1 MKMNITKVWVD
12 ETYVHILTSEGVER
26 KEAIDNYERLRTA
39 TSEQLQNFETDN
51 IGIHWPDLDEDLSY
65 EGFFKAD
72 SIEDKSELY
81 VLFKRFPQ
89 INVAGIA
96 RSLGIKQSLMAA
108 YICGTKKP
116 SKARRDEIVN
126 ELHALGKALLE
137 IA

>member
-1 MKMNITKVWVD
+1 MKIDVTKVWVD
-12 ETYVHILTSEGVER
+12 ENYVHILTSEGMER

-39 TSEQLQNFETDN
+39 TTEQLQNFEMDN
-51 IGIHWPDLDEDLSY
+51 LGIHWPELDEDLSY

-72 SIEDKSELY
+72 SMEGKSELY
-81 VLFKRFPQ
+81 ILFKRFPQ

-116 SKARRDEIVN
+116 SKARRDAIIN
-126 ELHALGKALLE
+126 ELHSLGRALLE

>member
-1 MKMNITKVWVD
+1 MKIDVTKVWVD
-12 ETYVHILTSEGVER
+12 ENYVHILTSEGMER

-39 TSEQLQNFETDN
+39 TTEQLQNFEMDN
-51 IGIHWPDLDEDLSY
+51 LGIHWPELDEDLSY

-72 SIEDKSELY
+72 SMEGKSELY
-81 VLFKRFPQ
+81 ILFKRFPQ

-116 SKARRDEIVN
+116 SKARRDAIIN
-126 ELHALGKALLE
+126 ELLSLGRALLE

>member
-1 MKMNITKVWVD
+1 MKIDVTKVWVD
-12 ETYVHILTSEGVER
+12 ENYVHILTSEGMER
-26 KEAIDNYERLRTA
+26 KEAIDNYERLHTA
-39 TSEQLQNFETDN
+39 TTEQLQNFEMDN
-51 IGIHWPDLDEDLSY
+51 LGIHWPELDEDLSY

-72 SIEDKSELY
+72 SMEGKSELY
-81 VLFKRFPQ
+81 ILFKRFPQ

-116 SKARRDEIVN
+116 SKARRDAIIN
-126 ELHALGKALLE
+126 ELHSLGRALLE

>member
-1 MKMNITKVWVD
+1 MKVDVTKVWVD
-12 ETYVHILTSEGVER
+12 DTYVHILTSEGVER
-26 KEAIDNYERLRTA
+26 MEAIDNYERLRMA
-39 TSEQLQNFETDN
+39 TPEQLQNFETDN
-51 IGIHWPDLDEDLSY
+51 IGIHWPELDEDLSY

-72 SIEDKSELY
+72 AMEERSELY

-108 YICGTKKP
+108 YVCGTKKP
-116 SKARRDEIVN
+116 SKARRDAIVN
-126 ELHALGKALLE
+126 ELHSLGRALLE

>member
-1 MKMNITKVWVD
+1 MKVDIAKVWVD
-12 ETYVHILTSEGVER
+12 EQYVHILTSEGVER
-26 KEAIDNYERLRTA
+26 KEAINNYERLRLGTP
-39 TSEQLQNFETDN
+39 EQLQNFETDN
-51 IGIHWPDLDEDLSY
+51 IGIHWPELDEDLSY

-72 SIEDKSELY
+72 TLEGKTELY
-81 VLFKRFPQ
+81 ILFKKFPQ

-108 YICGTKKP
+108 YICGTKRP
-116 SKARRDEIVN
+116 SEARRQEIIN

>member
-1 MKMNITKVWVD
+1 MKVDVIKVWVD
-12 ETYVHILTSEGVER
+12 DRYVHIFTSDGIER
-26 KEAIDNYERLRTA
+26 KEAIDNYERLRFA
-39 TSEQLQNFETDN
+39 TSEQLQDFETDN

-65 EGFFKAD
+65 EGFFNKD
-72 SIEDKSELY
+72 SMVGKTELY
-81 VLFKRFPQ
+81 ILFKKFPQ

-116 SKARRDEIVN
+116 SEDRRNEIIN
-126 ELHALGKALLE
+126 ELHSLGKALLE